1 MAVYFGQSMPDVNRE
16 VRGRLSRRA
25 GSAAHRVHG
34 SAGRADVAAHAA
46 AAHHRAMTDPITVT
60 CDIRWG
66 DLDALGHVNNTVFFR
81 FFEEARIALLD
92 RVGLRALRQATG
104 TGPIL
109 AATSCQFRLP
119 LSHPDTVTCHAGVT
133 RIGTTSFTV
142 EYLLKSAAKG
152 VVATGDSVVV
162 HYDYDRQT
170 KAPIPDTI
178 RAALL
183 ALPAL
188 G

>member
-1 MAVYFGQSMPDVNRE
+1 MPD
-16 VRGRLSRRA
+16 
-25 GSAAHRVHG
+25 
-34 SAGRADVAAHAA
+34 
-46 AAHHRAMTDPITVT
+46 PICIESTV
-60 CDIRWG
+60 RWG
-66 DLDALGHVNNTVFFR
+66 DLDALNHVNNTVFFR

-92 RVGLRALRQATG
+92 RVGLRAMRRATG

-119 LSHPDTVTCHAGVT
+119 LTHPDTVTCHAGVT

-142 EYLLKSAAKG
+142 EYVLKSDAHDGA
-152 VVATGDSVVV
+152 VAATGDSVVV
-162 HYDYDRQT
+162 HYDYDVGQ
-170 KAPIPDTI
+170 KSPLPEAV
-178 RAALL
+178 RAALM

>member
-1 MAVYFGQSMPDVNRE
+1 
-16 VRGRLSRRA
+16 
-25 GSAAHRVHG
+25 
-34 SAGRADVAAHAA
+34 
-46 AAHHRAMTDPITVT
+46 MTEGIVVERQ
-60 CDIRWG
+60 IRWG
-66 DLDALGHVNNTVFFR
+66 DLDALNHVNNTVFFR
-81 FFEEARIALLD
+81 FFEEARIVLLD

-119 LSHPDTVTCHAGVT
+119 LTHPDTVTCHAGVT

-142 EYLLKSAAKG
+142 EYVLKSAAHG
-152 VVATGDSVVV
+152 GAVAATGDSVVV
-162 HYDYDRQT
+162 HYDYDAQQ
-170 KAPIPDTI
+170 KSPLPEAV
-178 RAALL
+178 RAALM

>member
-1 MAVYFGQSMPDVNRE
+1 MTEPIAVICDV
-16 VRGRLSRRA
+16 
-25 GSAAHRVHG
+25 
-34 SAGRADVAAHAA
+34 
-46 AAHHRAMTDPITVT
+46 
-60 CDIRWG
+60 RWG

-92 RVGLRALRQATG
+92 RVGLRAHRKATG

-109 AATSCQFRLP
+109 AATSCQFRRP
-119 LSHPDTVTCHAGVT
+119 LGHPDQVTCYAGVT

-142 EYLLKSAAKG
+142 EYVLKSAAHGG

-162 HYDYDRQT
+162 HYDYQAQA
-170 KAPIPDTI
+170 KAPLPDAI
-178 RAALL
+178 RAALQG
-183 ALPAL
+183 LPPI